1 MGQFGIGQAVPR
13 VEDRRF
19 LTGSG
24 QYVGDIDLA
33 RQLHA
38 YFLRSPHPH
47 AVIRS
52 IETSAAAAAPGVA
65 LVALGRDLVADG
77 IGSLPCDIPLNNRDG
92 TPMKKPVRHA
102 LATDRVRYVGDGVAM
117 VLAETLAQ
125 ARDAAELIE
134 VDYEPLPVVAD
145 TAGAV
150 AADAPPVWPEVP
162 GNLSLDW
169 ELGNAAAVEAAIAR
183 ASHVTR
189 VTLVNNRLVVNSM
202 EPRGVLAA
210 YDPGTE
216 RFTVWSSTQGSHT
229 LRDWLARSILH
240 IAPERVRV
248 ITPDVGG
255 GFGMKFFLYP
265 EHVAVTW
272 ATRKVGRPVK
282 WIGERSDAFLTDTH
296 GRDHLTD
303 VALALDAEG
312 RFLALKVDTI
322 ANFGAYLSSFAPYI
336 PTVAGNYMLG
346 GLYRTPAIHSRVRCV
361 FTNTVP
367 VDAYRGAGR
376 PEAAYVVE
384 RVVDAAARELGLP
397 PDELRRR
404 NFIPPEAMPY
414 QTAAGATYDSGEF
427 ATLMEKAMQ
436 RAGWPEAAKRKME
449 ARTRGKRRGL
459 GMATY
464 VEGCGGGGEDM
475 AEVRVDPA
483 GNVAISVGTQSNGQG
498 HATAYAQLVSD
509 RLGVPLERIRIHQGD
524 TDRIAY
530 GWGTGG
536 SRSLPVGGHAVLAAA
551 DKVAAKARRI
561 AAQLLEAADADIEF
575 AEGRFTVVGTD
586 KSIGFQD
593 VAGAAYQAAKRPDG
607 ATDYGLSET
616 AAYLPQGTTF
626 PNGCHICEIELD
638 PDTGWVDIVSYTIV
652 DDFGAVVNPLL
663 LRGQV
668 HGGTAQGIGQALF
681 ERTVY
686 DPETGQLLTGSLM
699 DYRLPHA
706 IDLPAIDLEF
716 HNVPCKT
723 NPMGIKGAGEAGAIG
738 APPAVIN
745 ALVDALG
752 EWGVKHIDMPATP
765 ERIWRAINGN
775 SA

>member
-47 AVIRS
+47 AAIRS
-52 IETSAAAAAPGVA
+52 IDATAAAAAPGVA

-77 IGSLPCDIPLNNRDG
+77 IGTLPCDIPLNNRDG

-102 LATDRVRYVGDGVAM
+102 LATDRVRFVGDGVAM

-134 VDYEPLPVVAD
+134 VDYEPLPAIAD
-145 TAGAV
+145 TAGAL
-150 AADAPPVWPEVP
+150 AAEAPQVWPEVL

-169 ELGNAAAVEAAIAR
+169 ELGDSAAVEAALAR
-183 ASHVTR
+183 AAHVTR
-189 VTLVNNRLVVNSM
+189 VTLVNNRVVVNSM

-229 LRDWLARSILH
+229 LRDWLARSILRV
-240 IAPERVRV
+240 APERVRV

-265 EHVAVTW
+265 EHVAATW
-272 ATRKVGRPVK
+272 AARKVGRPVK
-282 WIGERSDAFLTDTH
+282 WVGERSDAFLTDTH
-296 GRDHLTD
+296 GRDHVTE
-303 VALALDAEG
+303 ASLALDAEG

-384 RVVDAAARELGLP
+384 RVVDAAARDLGLP

-414 QTAAGATYDSGEF
+414 KTAAGATYDSGEF
-427 ATLMEKAMQ
+427 ATLMAKAM
-436 RAGWPEAAKRKME
+436 RLAGWSDAAKRKAE
-449 ARTRGKRRGL
+449 ATARGKRRGF

-475 AEVRVDPA
+475 AEVRLDPA
-483 GNVAISVGTQSNGQG
+483 GNVAINVGTQSNGQG
-498 HATAYAQLVSD
+498 HATAYAQLAAD

-551 DKVAAKARRI
+551 DKVVAKAKRI
-561 AAQLLEAADADIEF
+561 AAHLLEAADADIEF

-586 KSIGFQD
+586 KSIDIRD
-593 VAGAAYQAAKRPDG
+593 VAAAAYQAAKRPDG
-607 ATDYGLSET
+607 AADYGLAET

-626 PNGCHICEIELD
+626 PNGCHICEVELD
-638 PDTGWVDIVSYTIV
+638 PDTGWIDIVRYSIV

-686 DPETGQLLTGSLM
+686 DPQTGQLLTGSLM
-699 DYRLPHA
+699 DYRLPRA
-706 IDLPAIDLEF
+706 IDLPAFDIEF

-745 ALVDALG
+745 AVVDALG

-765 ERIWRAINGN
+765 ERIWRAIRGNG
-775 SA
+775 A